1 MPPLKKKTPGRPE
14 VIILRAPY
22 WGALKLRIPGLT
34 RKPPESRFG
43 QCRIS
48 PPPVRDTAP
57 VPVLVAEGLGCMGDS
72 EQQLDC
78 MVKTGREAV
87 GTKAR
92 QRSPPEEGI

>member
-1 MPPLKKKTPGRPE
+1 MPPLTKTPGRPE
-14 VIILRAPY
+14 VIILRAPR
-22 WGALKLRIPGLT
+22 WGALKLRIPGLM
-34 RKPPESRFG
+34 RKPPESRFE

-57 VPVLVAEGLGCMGDS
+57 VPVPVAEGLGCMGDS

-87 GTKAR
+87 ETKAR
-92 QRSPPEEGI
+92 QRILPEEGI